1 MKRHLG
7 CCSVRNGDGETSV
20 LARMLRRTVAGG
32 FRGLG
37 ARLLQALRNGSAP
50 DVRRSPRNGEFI
62 PYYQPVIDLESGA
75 CLGVEVPARRQHPR
89 RGLLELGAPIS
100 RAPRQSGAGT
110 APGRC
115 PYADEAAGPLIL
127 LILIAQATCERSF
140 PFGAFTN
147 LA

>member
-1 MKRHLG
+1 MLQREKRG
-7 CCSVRNGDGETSV
+7 WRN
-20 LARMLRRTVAGG
+20 
-32 FRGLG
+32 FGLG
-37 ARLLQALRNGSAP
+37 KDAKAYRSWRVPRPWATAATGTAQRFCAGCAP
-50 DVRRSPRNGEFI
+50 EPAKWRVI

-75 CLGVEVPARRQHPR
+75 CLGVEVRARRQHPR